1 MHEAEQYLRNPETPD
16 SLYVQY
22 KGRRRRLFY
31 NRDNSIFGIIGI
43 GKRRRGFGF
52 SDWDGIEKISN
63 RLHLKSRQK
72 STAA

>member
-43 GKRRRGFGF
+43 GK
-52 SDWDGIEKISN
+52 
-63 RLHLKSRQK
+63 
-72 STAA
+72 